1 MFNTLKSRLTIL
13 YTASLLFILATFIVI
28 LYLFISTAIENEQVD
43 ELDHFFNNEEH
54 EFFEELEE
62 EEYGKLKYKPER
74 NIFYYL
80 FDQNQN
86 FVEGEETVSGLFTYI
101 NKENRKG
108 TSLSSISEMEWKDSH
123 LLIIKYSLHDD
134 GLIYGSVFIG
144 KDITNEKHL
153 IKNIIWILLIL
164 TLIFS
169 LLFALA
175 GYIFAGQAMKPIE
188 RSYKKQRKFVAD
200 ASHELRTPLS
210 IFYSS
215 IDLLVREENEQLSPL
230 GKEIIEDVKNEA
242 EMMGILLTDL
252 LFLARNDNEHL
263 KIEQNE
269 FNLSQLLSSLLN
281 RFSRIVPANITMI
294 KEIQDDVPIVGDE
307 VRLQQ
312 LLYILLDNAIRYTK
326 EGKITCTLTSFDKRI
341 EVTIQDTGSGIQSK
355 DLPYIFDRFYRGD
368 SSRNRDGSGLGLAIA
383 KSIVNAHNG
392 EIVVKSEINEGT
404 IFTIHFYR
412 R

>member
-62 EEYGKLKYKPER
+62 EEYGKLKYRPER

-188 RSYKKQRKFVAD
+188 GSYKKQRKFVAD

-281 RFSRIVPANITMI
+281 RFSRIVPANIKMI

-341 EVTIQDTGSGIQSK
+341 EVTI
-355 DLPYIFDRFYRGD
+355 
-368 SSRNRDGSGLGLAIA
+368 
-383 KSIVNAHNG
+383 
-392 EIVVKSEINEGT
+392 
-404 IFTIHFYR
+404 
-412 R
+412 